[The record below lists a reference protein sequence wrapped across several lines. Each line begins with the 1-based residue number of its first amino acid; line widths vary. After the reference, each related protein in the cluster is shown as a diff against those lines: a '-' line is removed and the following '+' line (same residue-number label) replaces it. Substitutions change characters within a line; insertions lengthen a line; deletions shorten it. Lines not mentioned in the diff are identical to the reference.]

1 MSVYGYCRVAL
12 ANDKEMEQQ
21 KARVA
26 EYCRMNQLEIDE
38 CFCDNGVSGLTLERE
53 GLQKMLGSLKK
64 GDAVVVK
71 DAARLTRSMYEYMTL
86 ESYFNDIGVTLKI
99 IE

>member
-21 KARVA
+21 EERVA

-53 GLQKMLGSLKK
+53 GLQKMLNTLKK
-64 GDAVVVK
+64 GDVVIVN
-71 DAARLTRSMYEYMTL
+71 DVARLTRNMYEYMAL
-86 ESYFNDIGVTLKI
+86 EKRFNDIGVILKI
-99 IE
+99 IK